1 PRACSRRLRRPR
13 PDLLSTFRQMGRRI
27 FLASAP
33 LRPARG
39 RRHFLRPSRRPF
51 QRACRLHARQR
62 RGVPRHSPPDRPQAN
77 ENALHRRR
85 RGQAPHLPRPL
96 RRVQP
101 ALRPRHP
108 VRPQDRRQHRRD
120 PDEPSP
126 AGEVGMSYESLPDGE
141 LAAVVTYLEMLA
153 PPDHSVPPSPLSL
166 KRVEVPEPEHYRG
179 LFRRVGAPWL
189 WFSRLTL
196 DDAHLAEIIQH
207 PKVELYSVL
216 DDGGNQVG
224 MLELDFREPH
234 ECELSFIG
242 LVPELAG
249 QGHGRWLLAEALRL
263 AWPEGVDRVHVH
275 TCSLDH
281 PAAL

>member
-1 PRACSRRLRRPR
+1 
-13 PDLLSTFRQMGRRI
+13 
-27 FLASAP
+27 
-33 LRPARG
+33 
-39 RRHFLRPSRRPF
+39 
-51 QRACRLHARQR
+51 
-62 RGVPRHSPPDRPQAN
+62 
-77 ENALHRRR
+77 
-85 RGQAPHLPRPL
+85 
-96 RRVQP
+96 
-101 ALRPRHP
+101 
-108 VRPQDRRQHRRD
+108 
-120 PDEPSP
+120 
-126 AGEVGMSYESLPDGE
+126 MSYESLPDGE
-141 LAAVVTYLEMLA
+141 LAAVVTYLEMRA
-153 PPDHSVPPSPLSL
+153 PPDRSVPPSPLSL

-263 AWPEGVDRVHVH
+263 AWREGVDRVHVH

-281 PAAL
+281 PAALAAYRRAGFTPFKRTVERFRDPRLLGILPTTAAPQVPLLGTPT